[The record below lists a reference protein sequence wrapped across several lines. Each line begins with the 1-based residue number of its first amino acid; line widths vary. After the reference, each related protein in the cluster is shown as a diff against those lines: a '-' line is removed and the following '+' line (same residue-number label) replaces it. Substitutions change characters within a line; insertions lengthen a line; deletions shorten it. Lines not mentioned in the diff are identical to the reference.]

1 MLDFVYTWL
10 HPQDFG
16 IMDETSKK
24 CKFDIDPLAIM
35 KVVVASLF
43 S

>member
-1 MLDFVYTWL
+1 MTFTLGYIRTLGSWTRQVNYKSDT
-10 HPQDFG
+10 
-16 IMDETSKK
+16 
-24 CKFDIDPLAIM
+24 DPLAIM